1 MAETPEMES
10 PSAHQACLVEA
21 QEDSTSVEADE
32 LVNASSSAMADMNG
46 DAECGSAES
55 DKENSVTMVCQRLN
69 EELKDEREPE
79 EGHLNELSQ
88 KPEEE
93 EEEEEEKEEEVELEL
108 KMPEEISEESN
119 AMSPMDPF
127 RSDESSRIDDT
138 LDQVPQDQQARCEK
152 SSSSS
157 RKRPADN
164 DFLPINAEIK
174 RIGVEISEEQATQL
188 RNDVR
193 RLSPVLVSLRER
205 TLGEVSLTSKSCLLG
220 DELDNKAILK
230 DKDISEKLYERGHH
244 FQLQQT
250 DQDSREFSF
259 GEEKKQEK
267 EEVRIDVMPQR
278 YKDNN
283 RNIAED
289 LTDCASGKINYEK
302 ESLDL
307 VMAPSV
313 ILESNRMAIESN
325 SNASCASNMKMID
338 SSNSPSPI
346 FRRLTVMLNRIEET
360 DMKKNST
367 NKNPDENCAKI
378 EDSSRSSRRWNFMEE
393 EQNSHVAEARENQK
407 KPRCQNDSSP
417 MTRSKRYKSMEEI
430 RSPNSLR
437 ECKVILERIDNVQQS
452 QPDTV
457 MAVESPQRGE
467 GEESTS
473 AAIGKPGEDEEMPLA
488 SSPVGNNNQASHEL
502 DLSETMPSSP
512 EVTPDASVDV
522 AEGADTE
529 TETETGSDSS
539 EVSPIASIRELR
551 DVDMSTEHQLPCVEG
566 EPLCC
571 VETMAPIMTRLE
583 AERPEAYTEDSA
595 ESLALA
601 TGARDEVRSDGS
613 DSGLGNEIP
622 GDPGP
627 APAPESDSET
637 SFLDRLPDDILSDKE
652 KGKKRE
658 KNAFFKHINL
668 VSRIP

>member
-1 MAETPEMES
+1 MAETFEMES
-10 PSAHQACLVEA
+10 PSAHQASLVEA
-21 QEDSTSVEADE
+21 QEDSTSVEAE

-46 DAECGSAES
+46 DAERGSAGS
-55 DKENSVTMVCQRLN
+55 GKEDLVMVVCQRHVN

-79 EGHLNELSQ
+79 EEGHSNELSQ
-88 KPEEE
+88 KLEEEKEEEDEE

-108 KMPEEISEESN
+108 KMSEEISEESN
-119 AMSPMDPF
+119 AMSPMDSF
-127 RSDESSRIDDT
+127 RSDESCRIDDI

-174 RIGVEISEEQATQL
+174 RIGVEISEEEATQL

-220 DELDNKAILK
+220 DELDNRAIPK
-230 DKDISEKLYERGHH
+230 DNDISEKSSERGHH
-244 FQLQQT
+244 LQLQQT
-250 DQDSREFSF
+250 DQDSRDFNCADEK
-259 GEEKKQEK
+259 EEEK
-267 EEVRIDVMPQR
+267 EEVRIDVTSQE

-283 RNIAED
+283 RIIAED
-289 LTDCASGKINYEK
+289 PTDYASGKISYDSEK

-307 VMAPSV
+307 VMVPSP
-313 ILESNRMAIESN
+313 ESNRTAMGS
-325 SNASCASNMKMID
+325 SSKASCASNMKIID
-338 SSNSPSPI
+338 ASSSPSPI
-346 FRRLTVMLNRIEET
+346 FRRLSVMLNRIEET
-360 DMKKNST
+360 NTKNLTS
-367 NKNPDENCAKI
+367 KNPHENCAKI
-378 EDSSRSSRRWNFMEE
+378 EDPSCSNRRWNFMEE
-393 EQNSHVAEARENQK
+393 ERSSHTAEARENQK
-407 KPRCQNDSSP
+407 KPRCQNDSLP
-417 MTRSKRYKSMEEI
+417 MTRSKKYKSVEEI
-430 RSPNSLR
+430 RSTNSLR
-437 ECKVILERIDNVQQS
+437 ECKVILERIDNVQQN
-452 QPDTV
+452 TV
-457 MAVESPQRGE
+457 TAVESPQIAE

-473 AAIGKPGEDEEMPLA
+473 VMTIDKAGEDEEMA
-488 SSPVGNNNQASHEL
+488 SSPVGNNQASHEL
-502 DLSETMPSSP
+502 DSSETMPNSP

-551 DVDMSTEHQLPCVEG
+551 DVDMSAEHQLPCVEG

-652 KGKKRE
+652 KGKKTGKKR
-658 KNAFFKHINL
+658 FPQ
-668 VSRIP
+668 RR

>member
-1 MAETPEMES
+1 MAETSEMES
-10 PSAHQACLVEA
+10 PSAHQGCLVEA
-21 QEDSTSVEADE
+21 KEDSTSVEAE

-46 DAECGSAES
+46 DAERGS
-55 DKENSVTMVCQRLN
+55 VMVVCQRPKEGL
-69 EELKDEREPE
+69 EDEREPE
-79 EGHLNELSQ
+79 EGRSNELAR
-88 KPEEE
+88 KPEEQ
-93 EEEEEEKEEEVELEL
+93 EEEKEEEVELEL
-108 KMPEEISEESN
+108 KMSEEMSEESD

-127 RSDESSRIDDT
+127 RSDESSRVDDI
-138 LDQVPQDQQARCEK
+138 LDPRDQQATSSEK
-152 SSSSS
+152 FSSSS

-174 RIGVEISEEQATQL
+174 RIGIEISEEEATQL

-220 DELDNKAILK
+220 DDNRTTTK
-230 DKDISEKLYERGHH
+230 DNGTSEGPISESSERG
-244 FQLQQT
+244 QLRQT
-250 DQDSREFSF
+250 DQDSRQFNF
-259 GEEKKQEK
+259 EEKEQEEK
-267 EEVRIDVMPQR
+267 EEVRIDVTTQQC
-278 YKDNN
+278 KADDGI
-283 RNIAED
+283 IAED
-289 LTDCASGKINYEK
+289 LADC
-302 ESLDL
+302 ESSELTCDSQKDPLDFM
-307 VMAPSV
+307 VPSPV
-313 ILESNRMAIESN
+313 TPESNKMVTESSPDN
-325 SNASCASNMKMID
+325 DSCGAKTMNA
-338 SSNSPSPI
+338 SNSPSPI

-360 DMKKNST
+360 SVKKNS
-367 NKNPDENCAKI
+367 NENENCAKI
-378 EDSSRSSRRWNFMEE
+378 EDSPRSSRRWSFTE
-393 EQNSHVAEARENQK
+393 EQQSSRMTAEHARENLK
-407 KPRCQNDSSP
+407 KPRSQNDSSP
-417 MTRSKRYKSMEEI
+417 VTRSKKYKFTEEI

-437 ECKVILERIDNVQQS
+437 ECKVILERIDNVQA
-452 QPDTV
+452 DAV
-457 MAVESPQRGE
+457 MAAESPPQRTE
-467 GEESTS
+467 DKS
-473 AAIGKPGEDEEMPLA
+473 AAMIGKPGDDGEELALA
-488 SSPVGNNNQASHEL
+488 SSPVGNQASREL
-502 DLSETMPSSP
+502 DSSEAMPSSP
-512 EVTPDASVDV
+512 EVTPDASIDV

-551 DVDMSTEHQLPCVEG
+551 DVDVSAEHQLPCVEG

-652 KGKKRE
+652 KGKTPR
-658 KNAFFKHINL
+658 KNAFLENVNL
-668 VSRIP
+668 LSGVLQMFLRLDYK